1 MEADTLLA
9 KYFGG
14 NATEQEML
22 QLDAW
27 IAASPE
33 NEAEFMRM
41 TKLYE
46 LAGTPE
52 NARININIE
61 AAKQQF
67 NEYRTKSNDKKLIP
81 FRTAKNKRSWLV
93 GAAAVGLLL
102 LATTLFW
109 QKFNTN
115 PTVLSAQHKALQTQ
129 LADATTVHLSAGST
143 LTYDDSFSKK
153 NKEISLKGEARFEV
167 GTLGTGKLRV
177 AADETFIEDI
187 GTVFEVSAFDR
198 NDYVQVK
205 VTEGVVKFYTATDKG
220 IVVKAHETGIYDKR
234 NKKFQI
240 AARYALENGNEQVQ
254 LNLDGVTLQQAVQII
269 ENAYNIN
276 VKLAND
282 DFANKQ
288 ITVSFTNEKAET
300 VLNIMS
306 QTLGL
311 IVEKDGENFLLKKQF
326 N

>member
-14 NATEQEML
+14 NATEQELL
-22 QLDAW
+22 QLEEW
-27 IAASPE
+27 IVNSPE

-52 NARININIE
+52 NARLEINTE

-67 NEYRTKSNDKKLIP
+67 NDYTAKSNENKHVQ
-81 FRTAKNKRSWLV
+81 FRPASNKRSWLV

-109 QKFNTN
+109 KTQDTN
-115 PTVLSAQHKALQTQ
+115 PIVLSAQLEPLKTQ

-143 LTYDDSFSKK
+143 LTYDASFAKK
-153 NKEISLKGEARFEV
+153 TKEISLNGEARFDV
-167 GTLGTGKLRV
+167 GTLGTGKMKV
-177 AADETFIEDI
+177 TANETFIEDI
-187 GTVFEVSAFDR
+187 GTVFEVLAFER

-205 VTEGVVKFYTATDKG
+205 VTEGLVKFYTATDKG
-220 IVVKAHETGIYDKR
+220 IVVNAHETGIYDKR
-234 NKKFQI
+234 TKKFRI
-240 AARYALENGNEQVQ
+240 AAHYKLVNGNELVQ
-254 LNLDGVTLQQAVQII
+254 LNLDGVTLQQAVRII

-276 VKLAND
+276 IKLAND
-282 DFANKQ
+282 DFADKQ
-288 ITVSFTNEKAET
+288 ITVSFTNEKAEK
-300 VLNIMS
+300 VLYIMS

-311 IVEKDGENFLLKKQF
+311 KVEKVGDNFLLKK
-326 N
+326 

>member
-14 NATEQEML
+14 NATEQELL
-22 QLDAW
+22 QLEEW
-27 IAASPE
+27 IATSPE

-52 NARININIE
+52 NARLEINTE

-67 NEYRTKSNDKKLIP
+67 NDYRAKSNEKKHVQ
-81 FRTAKNKRSWLV
+81 FRPASNKRNWLV

-109 QKFNTN
+109 KTQDSN
-115 PTVLSAQHKALQTQ
+115 PIVLAAQLEPLKIQ
-129 LADATTVHLSAGST
+129 LADATTVNLSAGST
-143 LTYDDSFSKK
+143 LTYDASFAKK
-153 NKEISLKGEARFEV
+153 TKEISLSGEASFDV
-167 GTLGTGKLRV
+167 GTLGNGKMKV
-177 AADETFIEDI
+177 TANETFIEDI
-187 GTVFEVSAFDR
+187 GTVFEVSAFER

-205 VTEGVVKFYTATDKG
+205 VTEGLVKFYTATDKG

-234 NKKFQI
+234 TKKFRI
-240 AARYALENGNEQVQ
+240 AARYKFENGNELVQ
-254 LNLDGVTLQQAVQII
+254 LNLDGVTLQQAVRII
-269 ENAYNIN
+269 ENAYNIT

-282 DFANKQ
+282 DFADKQ
-288 ITVSFTNEKAET
+288 ITVTFTNEKAET
-300 VLNIMS
+300 VLSVMS

-311 IVEKDGENFLLKKQF
+311 KVEKVGENFLLKK
-326 N
+326 

>member
-1 MEADTLLA
+1 MDADNLLA

-14 NATEQEML
+14 TATEQELL
-22 QLDAW
+22 QLENW
-27 IAASPE
+27 IATSPE
-33 NEAEFMRM
+33 NEVEFMRI

-52 NARININIE
+52 NARLEINTE
-61 AAKQQF
+61 TAKQQF
-67 NEYRTKSNDKKLIP
+67 NDYRAKSNKKKHLQ
-81 FRTAKNKRSWLV
+81 FRSDSNKRSWLV

-109 QKFNTN
+109 QKQDIN
-115 PTVLSAQHKALQTQ
+115 PIVLSAQLEPLKTQ

-143 LTYDDSFSKK
+143 IAYDNNFSKR
-153 NKEISLKGEARFEV
+153 NKEITLKGEASFDV
-167 GTLGTGKLRV
+167 GNLGTGKLRV
-177 AADETFIEDI
+177 TADETFVEDI
-187 GTVFEVSAFDR
+187 GTVFEVSAFER

-205 VTEGVVKFYTATDKG
+205 VTEGLVKFYTATDKG

-234 NKKFQI
+234 TKKFRI
-240 AARYALENGNEQVQ
+240 AARYTLENGNKLVQ
-254 LNLDGVTLQQAVQII
+254 LNLDGVTLQQAVRII

-282 DFANKQ
+282 NFADKQ

-300 VLNIMS
+300 VLYIMS

-311 IVEKDGENFLLKKQF
+311 KLEREGDNFLLKK
-326 N
+326 